1 MSRVEGGRV
10 RGRMGM
16 GHRILGLGMVDLAT
30 GFKIGFCN
38 GWHLWR

>member
-16 GHRILGLGMVDLAT
+16 GHRILGLGMVDFGHWFQNRVL
-30 GFKIGFCN
+30 
-38 GWHLWR
+38 